1 MKTLFG
7 NILFAAFAFLALSA
21 EECGE
26 THYISDSGFDLWCDD
41 SLCDWD
47 VLSGSV
53 ARAAS
58 WHKADFAVELLG
70 EDVVITQLSTRP
82 STSCLRFEVLAD
94 IDDDARVTLSIDYF
108 DDGIVEYEQELGH
121 VRWESLVH
129 LVSTPASWRG
139 VRFTLR
145 KEGPGRARLA
155 QIEAT
160 ADDACIDKPIEFP
173 DKPLGASCLS
183 GAECDS
189 GTCAASPVDGTW
201 FGSVCS
207 TCDADTECEAG
218 FVCGTALEARSFLLP
233 ARGCVPE
240 ASRELG
246 ALCIVDSEC
255 GTGVCC
261 DARCSECCEGQ
272 DCVAEVACAPAAVPD
287 VLAAHAPRLCAG
299 GDAGALCTS
308 GADCVSETCN
318 GTGEL
323 LVCAADG
330 RDCTASS
337 DCPIARGAL
346 EPQCLA
352 IGIVAGTCS

>member
-7 NILFAAFAFLALSA
+7 NILFAIVAFLTLSA
-21 EECGE
+21 EECGK
-26 THYISDSGFDLWCDD
+26 THYISDSGFDLWCED
-41 SLCDWD
+41 SLCNWD
-47 VLSGSV
+47 VVSGNV

-58 WHKADFAVELLG
+58 WHKADYAVELLG
-70 EDVVITQLSTRP
+70 DDVVITQLSTRP

-108 DDGIVEYEQELGH
+108 DDGIVEYQQELGH

-139 VRFTLR
+139 VRFTLH

-160 ADDACIDKPIEFP
+160 ADDACIDKPTEIT
-173 DKPLGASCLS
+173 DKPLGSFCLS

-189 GTCAASPVDGTW
+189 GICTTSPADRSP

-207 TCDADTECEAG
+207 TCTADTDCGAG
-218 FVCGTALEARSFLLP
+218 FVCGTASEARSFLLP
-233 ARGCVPE
+233 PRSCVPE

-255 GTGVCC
+255 STGVCC
-261 DARCSECCEGQ
+261 NARCSECCEGQ
-272 DCVAEVACAPAAVPD
+272 HCGAEVACEPALVPAS
-287 VLAAHAPRLCAG
+287 LAAHAPRLCAG
-299 GDAGALCTS
+299 GDTGALCTS
-308 GADCVSETCN
+308 DADCVSGSCS
-318 GTGEL
+318 GGDEL
-323 LVCAADG
+323 LVCYGDG
-330 RDCTASS
+330 RDCNESS
-337 DCPIARGAL
+337 DCPRPQGAP

-352 IGIVAGTCS
+352 IGIVSGTCQ